1 MTYET
6 VRVLEQIS
14 KEMARN
20 RARCS
25 KYCSKWNSEDRDCEI
40 YGDNH
45 PSPSRCQVFLETE
58 ARKRMI
64 GGKDD

>member
-40 YGDNH
+40 YGDNQT
-45 PSPSRCQVFLETE
+45 STSLCQVFL
-58 ARKRMI
+58 
-64 GGKDD
+64 